1 MLHFNL
7 FLLPDED
14 KEEDEGD
21 DGEGEHHDP
30 PEQPGARLA
39 AVHAVAAGEVQPVWG
54 SPGGNIV
61 HSVHGLGR
69 KDPPKIVLLYGLPDQ
84 TRKKYL
90 MANSVIW
97 LSSIS
102 FSHFP

>member
-39 AVHAVAAGEVQPVWG
+39 AVHAVATGKVQPVWG

-69 KDPPKIVLLYGLPDQ
+69 KDTPKIFLLYGMGYQ
-84 TRKKYL
+84 TRHVR
-90 MANSVIW
+90 ST
-97 LSSIS
+97 
-102 FSHFP
+102 